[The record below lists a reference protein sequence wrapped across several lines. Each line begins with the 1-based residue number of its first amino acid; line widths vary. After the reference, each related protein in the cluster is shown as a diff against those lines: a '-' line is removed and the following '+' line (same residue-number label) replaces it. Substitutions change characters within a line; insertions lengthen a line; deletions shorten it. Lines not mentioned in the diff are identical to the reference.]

1 MKAKKFTEA
10 GLLYFIATLFNK
22 GIGFVTVPIFSRILS
37 TSDYGTITTFNSW
50 VSMASVVMSLALYM
64 SIRASFIDFSEKER
78 PKFLSVVI
86 TFTCMIF
93 VISMI
98 IGALAIIMIPNNVNI
113 ALVFLCLVQS
123 FGLALVNDYSYYL
136 MMRYEYKARTAL
148 MVLPGLISVI
158 ISIIVIL
165 FVIDDHLYL
174 GRIVPTTIVHAIVA
188 VIVLI
193 AVFSKAKPQLNFKY
207 LKYGLIISL
216 PLVLHS
222 IALQIL
228 SQSDRVMITS
238 LRNAAETGI
247 YSLVYNL
254 GMISTVI
261 TSSLDGIWIPWFTE
275 KLKNRKIKEINTLV
289 MDYVHLMTYA
299 MVGLILVSVEVLK
312 IFADHRYWV
321 GVNIIPPI
329 VLANYIIFMYTL
341 YVNIEHFHKKTPY
354 ITVNTLI
361 AAAINLGLNFIFIPK
376 YGYVAAAYTTLVA
389 YIIAFI
395 LHARYAKKI
404 EPELYPLK
412 MFISPLFQILVFTGI
427 YYATLDLWI
436 IRWGIL
442 VLYLVAILFKERFRI
457 GILIPRIADKCSFF
471 RKN

>member
-412 MFISPLFQILVFTGI
+412 MFISP
-427 YYATLDLWI
+427 
-436 IRWGIL
+436 
-442 VLYLVAILFKERFRI
+442 
-457 GILIPRIADKCSFF
+457 
-471 RKN
+471 

>member
-412 MFISPLFQILVFTGI
+412 MFISPLLQILVFTGI

-436 IRWGIL
+436 IRCGIL

>member
-354 ITVNTLI
+354 YC
-361 AAAINLGLNFIFIPK
+361 F
-376 YGYVAAAYTTLVA
+376 YTACKICKKDRAGALSIKNV
-389 YIIAFI
+389 YKPIIAN
-395 LHARYAKKI
+395 
-404 EPELYPLK
+404 
-412 MFISPLFQILVFTGI
+412 ISI
-427 YYATLDLWI
+427 YRNLLCN
-436 IRWGIL
+436 IRF
-442 VLYLVAILFKERFRI
+442 VDY
-457 GILIPRIADKCSFF
+457 
-471 RKN
+471 

>member
-10 GLLYFIATLFNK
+10 GFLYFIATLFNK
-22 GIGFVTVPIFSRILS
+22 GIGFVTVPIFSRILT

-50 VSMASVVMSLALYM
+50 VSMVSVVMSLALYM
-64 SIRASFIDFSEKER
+64 SIRASFVDFTEKER

-86 TFTCMIF
+86 TFTSIIF
-93 VISMI
+93 IISMI
-98 IGALAIIMIPNNVNI
+98 IAVIAMTMIPSNVNY
-113 ALVFLCLVQS
+113 ALVLLCLIQS
-123 FGLALVNDYSYYL
+123 FGMALLNDYSYYL

-148 MVLPGLISVI
+148 MVLPGLISII
-158 ISIIVIL
+158 ISMIVIL
-165 FVIDDHLYL
+165 FVIKDKLYL
-174 GRIVPTTIVHAIVA
+174 GRIVPTTVVHAIVA
-188 VIVLI
+188 VIILI
-193 AVFSKAKPQLNFKY
+193 AVFSKSRPQLDFKY
-207 LKYGLIISL
+207 LKYGLVISL

-238 LRNAAETGI
+238 LRNAGETGI

-254 GMISTVI
+254 GMIATVI

-275 KLKNRKIKEINTLV
+275 KLKQRNIKDINGLV

-299 MVGLILVSVEVLK
+299 MVSLILVSVEVLK

-321 GVNIIPPI
+321 GVDIIPPI

-354 ITVNTLI
+354 ITFNTLI

-389 YIIAFI
+389 YIVAFV

-412 MFISPLFQILVFTGI
+412 MFVSPLLQIAIFTII
-427 YYATLDLWI
+427 YYLTLDLWI
-436 IRWGIL
+436 VRWGIL
-442 VLYLVAILFKERFRI
+442 VIYLILILIKERYRL
-457 GILIPRIADKCSFF
+457 GTLIPVLAEKSSFF
-471 RKN
+471 RKK

>member
-174 GRIVPTTIVHAIVA
+174 GLS
-188 VIVLI
+188 LI
-193 AVFSKAKPQLNFKY
+193 H
-207 LKYGLIISL
+207 I
-216 PLVLHS
+216 
-222 IALQIL
+222 
-228 SQSDRVMITS
+228 
-238 LRNAAETGI
+238 
-247 YSLVYNL
+247 
-254 GMISTVI
+254 
-261 TSSLDGIWIPWFTE
+261 
-275 KLKNRKIKEINTLV
+275 
-289 MDYVHLMTYA
+289 
-299 MVGLILVSVEVLK
+299 
-312 IFADHRYWV
+312 
-321 GVNIIPPI
+321 
-329 VLANYIIFMYTL
+329 
-341 YVNIEHFHKKTPY
+341 
-354 ITVNTLI
+354 
-361 AAAINLGLNFIFIPK
+361 
-376 YGYVAAAYTTLVA
+376 
-389 YIIAFI
+389 
-395 LHARYAKKI
+395 
-404 EPELYPLK
+404 
-412 MFISPLFQILVFTGI
+412 
-427 YYATLDLWI
+427 
-436 IRWGIL
+436 
-442 VLYLVAILFKERFRI
+442 
-457 GILIPRIADKCSFF
+457 
-471 RKN
+471 

>member
-86 TFTCMIF
+86 T
-93 VISMI
+93 
-98 IGALAIIMIPNNVNI
+98 
-113 ALVFLCLVQS
+113 LVFLCLVQS

-228 SQSDRVMITS
+228 SQSDRVMIS

-412 MFISPLFQILVFTGI
+412 MFISPLLQILVFTGI

>member
-1 MKAKKFTEA
+1 
-10 GLLYFIATLFNK
+10 
-22 GIGFVTVPIFSRILS
+22 
-37 TSDYGTITTFNSW
+37 
-50 VSMASVVMSLALYM
+50 
-64 SIRASFIDFSEKER
+64 
-78 PKFLSVVI
+78 
-86 TFTCMIF
+86 
-93 VISMI
+93 
-98 IGALAIIMIPNNVNI
+98 
-113 ALVFLCLVQS
+113 
-123 FGLALVNDYSYYL
+123 
-136 MMRYEYKARTAL
+136 
-148 MVLPGLISVI
+148 
-158 ISIIVIL
+158 
-165 FVIDDHLYL
+165 
-174 GRIVPTTIVHAIVA
+174 
-188 VIVLI
+188 
-193 AVFSKAKPQLNFKY
+193 
-207 LKYGLIISL
+207 
-216 PLVLHS
+216 
-222 IALQIL
+222 
-228 SQSDRVMITS
+228 MITS

-412 MFISPLFQILVFTGI
+412 MFISPLLQILVFTGI

>member
-1 MKAKKFTEA
+1 M
-10 GLLYFIATLFNK
+10 
-22 GIGFVTVPIFSRILS
+22 
-37 TSDYGTITTFNSW
+37 
-50 VSMASVVMSLALYM
+50 
-64 SIRASFIDFSEKER
+64 
-78 PKFLSVVI
+78 
-86 TFTCMIF
+86 
-93 VISMI
+93 
-98 IGALAIIMIPNNVNI
+98 
-113 ALVFLCLVQS
+113 
-123 FGLALVNDYSYYL
+123 NDYSYYL

-412 MFISPLFQILVFTGI
+412 MFISPLLQILVFTGI

>member
-1 MKAKKFTEA
+1 M
-10 GLLYFIATLFNK
+10 
-22 GIGFVTVPIFSRILS
+22 
-37 TSDYGTITTFNSW
+37 
-50 VSMASVVMSLALYM
+50 
-64 SIRASFIDFSEKER
+64 
-78 PKFLSVVI
+78 
-86 TFTCMIF
+86 
-93 VISMI
+93 
-98 IGALAIIMIPNNVNI
+98 
-113 ALVFLCLVQS
+113 
-123 FGLALVNDYSYYL
+123 
-136 MMRYEYKARTAL
+136 
-148 MVLPGLISVI
+148 
-158 ISIIVIL
+158 
-165 FVIDDHLYL
+165 IDDHLYL

-329 VLANYIIFMYTL
+329 VLANYIIL
-341 YVNIEHFHKKTPY
+341 S
-354 ITVNTLI
+354 LI
-361 AAAINLGLNFIFIPK
+361 HI
-376 YGYVAAAYTTLVA
+376 
-389 YIIAFI
+389 
-395 LHARYAKKI
+395 
-404 EPELYPLK
+404 
-412 MFISPLFQILVFTGI
+412 
-427 YYATLDLWI
+427 
-436 IRWGIL
+436 
-442 VLYLVAILFKERFRI
+442 
-457 GILIPRIADKCSFF
+457 
-471 RKN
+471 

>member
-412 MFISPLFQILVFTGI
+412 MFISPLLQILVFTGF
-427 YYATLDLWI
+427 YFA
-436 IRWGIL
+436 
-442 VLYLVAILFKERFRI
+442 K
-457 GILIPRIADKCSFF
+457 
-471 RKN
+471 